1 MSSSLRDVSNLAPAP
16 APASRSAAPKGARKQ
31 TLDARWLFDAALLSN
46 PIDLSSLVA
55 LSKAQPRAITGAAGL
70 LERMVD
76 VCLNSDKKRGVDK
89 DTRLDVLLTL
99 GNVAR
104 DDESR
109 ATVQRVLETV
119 RVARPSARARARDDA
134 SPPLS
139 THAHSRSSRSR
150 VSCTPSRLQVSA
162 WFDEYLHAEEGDAAR
177 LEEDG
182 EGLEPELHKAMLVLL
197 CRAYDYALRTADV
210 LELCGGD
217 RALALETI
225 VGVLEDGEQAGL
237 EIVQKTAAAAGQRA
251 VWEKRDVAVRH
262 EKPLVT
268 HICQLLRGFTHPDTY
283 FQARHTEE
291 AARAFPLRSRTF
303 PLSEREIHTRART
316 SQATEDGFYFL
327 EAGVSLPENC
337 IHEFSRDV
345 EALLVVTLES
355 GLVAKLTAV
364 LHGRSDHLPSRSLRA
379 RAHRL
384 LARRRPPPPPAAA
397 RRRRADCLFSDGRV
411 LDDDDHAAVAAVHE
425 FLHNIHAYSM
435 LHADEYRAHLLCDT
449 PLVPQLVLPYLERC
463 VCARQRNSPL
473 PRARARLASLRV

>member
-1 MSSSLRDVSNLAPAP
+1 M
-16 APASRSAAPKGARKQ
+16 
-31 TLDARWLFDAALLSN
+31 
-46 PIDLSSLVA
+46 
-55 LSKAQPRAITGAAGL
+55 
-70 LERMVD
+70 
-76 VCLNSDKKRGVDK
+76 
-89 DTRLDVLLTL
+89 
-99 GNVAR
+99 
-104 DDESR
+104 
-109 ATVQRVLETV
+109 
-119 RVARPSARARARDDA
+119 
-134 SPPLS
+134 
-139 THAHSRSSRSR
+139 
-150 VSCTPSRLQVSA
+150 SA

-463 VCARQRNSPL
+463 VCARQRNSP
-473 PRARARLASLRV
+473 PARARASRVSARLRESARPRSSLGAPGATPRCSRGAPTRTARRSRSSPTTSRAPTRGRRRGGLDLEGSSPRSRTPY